1 MFGLKEIVYGYI
13 IGCANVIPGVSGGT
27 FALILGILERL
38 MHVINTVS
46 FSKVKELLSGIKSGT
61 LKARME
67 FFHNFCKENDY
78 YFLMKIIG
86 GAVLASVTLAG
97 VMTYCL
103 ENHFSAT
110 YGLFFGMI
118 LLSVIIPFK
127 LIKNRKWRHL
137 LIGGLGIYLVF
148 AINNASDPV
157 NKIQKKSEIY
167 KKLADSK
174 SSHTDSVQKTNY
186 FSYKGKYSPAELA
199 KVFGVGTIAISAMI
213 LPGLSGSLIL
223 LVLGYYLTIMTA
235 VNSLSKFHFTLDEPV
250 LLTIFAFGLIVGIL
264 LFARILE
271 FIFKKWHD
279 DTTAFL
285 TGLVGG
291 SLFALWPFKVTET
304 LKNIYIEV
312 DNEIVEIS
320 EKIVHTNTNC
330 LPESGWQ
337 LPLITFLIGCAVM
350 VFFIK
355 KDTETA

>member
-1 MFGLKEIVYGYI
+1 MLGLKEIVYGYI

-46 FSKVKELLSGIKSGT
+46 FSKLKELFSGIKSGSF
-61 LKARME
+61 KNRIQ
-67 FFHNFCKENDY
+67 FFHNFCKTNDY
-78 YFLMKIIG
+78 YFLLKIVG

-97 VMTYCL
+97 VMTYCI

-118 LLSVIIPFK
+118 LLSIIIPFK
-127 LIKNRKWRHL
+127 LIKSRKWRHL
-137 LIGGLGIYLVF
+137 LIGGLGVYLVF
-148 AINNASDPV
+148 SINNVSNPV
-157 NKIQKKSEIY
+157 KKVQDKSKIY
-167 KKLADSK
+167 KSQLSETALKEE
-174 SSHTDSVQKTNY
+174 SSR
-186 FSYKGKYSPAELA
+186 FSYNNTYSSTELVKIFFA
-199 KVFGVGTIAISAMI
+199 GAIAISAMI

-223 LVLGYYLTIMTA
+223 LVLGRYLTIMSA
-235 VNSLSKFHFTLDEPV
+235 VYSVFKFRFTLDELV

-304 LKNIYIEV
+304 LKDVHVKVDGKIEL
-312 DNEIVEIS
+312 IS
-320 EKIVHTNTNC
+320 EKIVYTNANC

-337 LPLITFLIGCAVM
+337 LPLITFLIGCAIM